1 MKTMLKLLT
10 LVKQYIPVI
19 FLAVIFGTLGHLCVV
34 AIPVL
39 GIGNAVNRWF
49 PVYLLA
55 LLGLLRGVL
64 HYAEQYCNHFLAFSI
79 LAKIREIVFRKLR
92 SLGPAKMEVKDKGNL
107 ISLLTSDIELLEV
120 FYAHTISPVCIAFLM
135 TVSMFI
141 FFFHFSWILALTALA
156 FYLIVGVIIPF
167 TVNASAVKLGTEH
180 RREFGQMN
188 SFVLDCIRGL
198 LQSIQ
203 YGNGYSRL
211 NQIKSKSDQLTETKR
226 KVSYLDGLTAALS
239 YLFLTLG
246 GLTML
251 FLSLFLVK
259 GGVIKYEQ
267 ALICT
272 VAMFTSFGPVIA
284 VSLLGSGLSGTIAS
298 GKRIASLLDEE
309 PVVEDVKGMEEITF
323 SGAEAENVTFSY
335 GKEIILDKLSM
346 EFPKNRITGI
356 QGKSGSGKSTL
367 LKLFMHFWQA
377 QTGQVLVSGKSVD
390 QINTSDLRQ
399 IESYVTQETVLFHDT
414 IENNI
419 RIAKL
424 DSDRNEIIEAC
435 KKAQIHDFISQLPDG
450 YETEVAELGDNFS
463 GGERQRLG
471 LARAFLHGG
480 DFMILDE
487 PTSNLDSYNEHQIMA
502 AVKKEAKKKSVII
515 VSHRNSTFEFAD
527 KVYKLK
533 SKRKS

>member
-19 FLAVIFGTLGHLCVV
+19 ILAVIFGTLGHLCVV

-203 YGNGYSRL
+203 YGNGYGRL

-246 GLTML
+246 
-251 FLSLFLVK
+251 
-259 GGVIKYEQ
+259 
-267 ALICT
+267 
-272 VAMFTSFGPVIA
+272 
-284 VSLLGSGLSGTIAS
+284 
-298 GKRIASLLDEE
+298 
-309 PVVEDVKGMEEITF
+309 
-323 SGAEAENVTFSY
+323 
-335 GKEIILDKLSM
+335 
-346 EFPKNRITGI
+346 
-356 QGKSGSGKSTL
+356 
-367 LKLFMHFWQA
+367 
-377 QTGQVLVSGKSVD
+377 
-390 QINTSDLRQ
+390 
-399 IESYVTQETVLFHDT
+399 
-414 IENNI
+414 
-419 RIAKL
+419 AKL
-424 DSDRNEIIEAC
+424 DADRNEIIEAC
-435 KKAQIHDFISQLPDG
+435 KKAQIHNFISQLPDG

-515 VSHRNSTFEFAD
+515 VSHRDSTFEFAD